1 MKARSEWGVRVRSEG
16 EKEGGVR
23 MSGELEGGVSGE

>member
-1 MKARSEWGVRVRSEG
+1 MADRRRKDDNGRTG

-23 MSGELEGGVSGE
+23 MSDIDVIGQ